1 MFETSQDILN
11 WAKTFA
17 VVGLSLIFGFLLFYI
32 TMTFRTL
39 FKAIKEV
46 REKIN
51 KIDEILKL
59 LKKKLEH
66 TSSYLFL
73 LAEGMK
79 KLVEVAKD
87 YNSKKSDE
95 KNNTKNSK

>member
-17 VVGLSLIFGFLLFYI
+17 TIGLSLLLGFLLFYLM
-32 TMTFRTL
+32 MTFRTF
-39 FKAIKEV
+39 FKVLKELRNKV
-46 REKIN
+46 E

-59 LKKKLEH
+59 LKTKLEH
-66 TSSYLFL
+66 TGSYLFL

-79 KLVEVAKD
+79 KLVEIAKD
-87 YNSKKSDE
+87 YNNK
-95 KNNTKNSK
+95 KNNLNEK